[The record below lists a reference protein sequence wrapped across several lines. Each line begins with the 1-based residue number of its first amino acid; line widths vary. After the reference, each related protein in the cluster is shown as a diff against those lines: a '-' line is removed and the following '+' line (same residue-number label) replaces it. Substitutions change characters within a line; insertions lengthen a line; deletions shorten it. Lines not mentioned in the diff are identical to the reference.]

1 MPAVPK
7 LPGMKSSRPADAN
20 ATFPDADALA
30 ALRAWYVGL
39 SARQAV
45 ERYLGAKR
53 ASGQS
58 SRAMLGSIR
67 RRLAEFARR
76 RHRADLAQL
85 LEHPANERMER
96 AKAVA
101 HAVETMR
108 ALPTPAPTLVDDV
121 GLWAPKAAAAALR
134 AAGIKTMADVAVRAA
149 HRRRWWTKV
158 PGLGAIGAARLLA
171 QLEQHQELLRKAG
184 ELAVRKVA
192 DVMPWERLVIPLEL
206 DGSAGG
212 FRAPPATCT
221 LSARSDYEA
230 VNAWLALHEMSATVR
245 AYRKEA
251 ERLVLWAVLERG
263 KPISSLTTD
272 DAVAYRAF
280 LRRPSPR
287 QRWVGPARPRGSYE
301 WRPFQGDLSARSV
314 AYAVSVVGAM
324 FRWLV
329 EQHYT
334 LANPFAGIKVKGAK
348 RAGEVGASRAL
359 TGHEWALVRPVA
371 DLLDLTLGWKT
382 PSAQRLRFMLDF
394 WFATGLRPG
403 ELVGATLGNIERQ
416 EGGDSWLHVV
426 GKGDKPARVALPL
439 LATAALERYLAQR
452 GLPVSYQRWNP
463 AVHLV
468 PGLDEDGG
476 GLTTSRLWAV
486 MRRFFAA
493 AAEAMQEASPVLA
506 EKLSRAT
513 PHWMRHTHATYALAA
528 GAELTTVRDNLRHA
542 SISTTSG
549 YLDADDVKRARQL
562 RDAFPAGT

>member
-1 MPAVPK
+1 LHA
-7 LPGMKSSRPADAN
+7 G
-20 ATFPDADALA
+20 
-30 ALRAWYVGL
+30 
-39 SARQAV
+39 
-45 ERYLGAKR
+45 
-53 ASGQS
+53 
-58 SRAMLGSIR
+58 IR
-67 RRLAEFARR
+67 
-76 RHRADLAQL
+76 
-85 LEHPANERMER
+85 
-96 AKAVA
+96 
-101 HAVETMR
+101 
-108 ALPTPAPTLVDDV
+108 
-121 GLWAPKAAAAALR
+121 AALR

-158 PGLGAIGAARLLA
+158 PGLGAIVAARLLA

-206 DGSAGG
+206 DGSAGV

-245 AYRKEA
+245 AYRKET

-348 RAGEVGASRAL
+348 RSGEVGASRAL

-371 DLLDLTLGWKT
+371 DLLDLTLGWRT

-493 AAEAMQEASPVLA
+493 AAEAMREASPVLA